1 MNYNNYNNPYNP
13 YPYNNV
19 YQNNN
24 IQPQPNYDNYQ
35 QQYQQYQQNQMQQ
48 PNRTIFILVNDYTEV
63 ERYIVGANQTINFYD
78 GKNGYIFS
86 KSADGMGKYTIRAFK
101 LDEIDIRNIGKENNQ
116 NKETKDY
123 ITRSDLNALQND
135 FEQKLNNL
143 SSQLEKLS
151 KNAYKSNYNNKKESD

>member
-1 MNYNNYNNPYNP
+1 MNYNYNNPYNQ
-13 YPYNNV
+13 YSYNA

-24 IQPQPNYDNYQ
+24 MQPQQNYGYQ
-35 QQYQQYQQNQMQQ
+35 QPQYQQ
-48 PNRTIFILVNDYTEV
+48 PNHTIFVLVNDYSEV

-78 GKNGYIFS
+78 GKNGYVYS

-101 LDEIDIRNIGKENNQ
+101 LDEIDIRNIGRDNNQ

-123 ITRSDLNALQND
+123 ITRNDLNALQSD

-143 SSQLEKLS
+143 SSQVEKLS
-151 KNAYKSNYNNKKESD
+151 KTNYKSSCNNKKDSE